1 MKLSKLKYSVK
12 KAYMQVTSSIAFYPT
27 LIALGLLLLALL
39 CTYLDKTSVGRSI
52 ISKVSF
58 LMINNADTA
67 RSLLSSLLT
76 GLISLFTFTFAMVM
90 IVLTQVTSSFS
101 PRLLPDLLRKRGS
114 QVVLGVIVGT
124 VCFTIVVLSNVQT
137 MAAGPGVPLLSTV
150 VNVLLGF
157 GCVISF
163 IYFIYKISNE
173 VQIGNILNSTY
184 RKTRDVLNR
193 ELQGGSYHEDWQ
205 EDGQFHLVEA
215 WDSGYFDKITEREFR
230 KASKKLGLKLRLLI
244 TQGEY
249 LLKGDALLEINTPLN
264 EKIKDILEENVLL
277 RHQEMV
283 KENFFYGF
291 KHLTEIA
298 VKALS
303 PGVNDPGTAVQAV
316 DYLMDLLCRLQ
327 QLRGQKVI
335 QHDDGTACIIYAPVP
350 FENTFYLCSASI
362 RAYSS
367 KDVTVQTRL
376 INLIS
381 KISERDE
388 QDRHRNLLE
397 RELQSIEEASGKEMI
412 SQEDVNY
419 IKAVLEETK
428 RQRMSNECSSTHR
441 KDY

>member
-1 MKLSKLKYSVK
+1 
-12 KAYMQVTSSIAFYPT
+12 MQVTSSIAFYPT
-27 LIALGLLLLALL
+27 LIALGLLFLALL
-39 CTYLDKTSVGRSI
+39 CMHLDKISVGKSI
-52 ISKVSF
+52 ISKEPF
-58 LMINNADTA
+58 LKIDNVDTA

-137 MAAGPGVPLLSTV
+137 MSSGPEVPLLSTL
-150 VNVLLGF
+150 VNLLLGF

-173 VQIGNILNSTY
+173 VQIGNILNNTY

-193 ELQGGSYHEDWQ
+193 ELQSGSYYENWKED
-205 EDGQFHLVEA
+205 EKFYSVEA
-215 WDSGYFDKITEREFR
+215 WDSGYFDKITEHEFK
-230 KASKKLGLKLRLLI
+230 KASKKLGLKLRFLK

-249 LLKGDALLEINTPLN
+249 LLKRDAFIEINTPLN
-264 EKIKDILEENVLL
+264 KQIKELLKENVLL

-303 PGVNDPGTAVQAV
+303 PAVNDPGTAVQAV

-362 RAYSS
+362 RAYSA

-388 QDRHRNLLE
+388 QDRHRSLLE
-397 RELQSIEEASGKEMI
+397 RELQSIEEASSKEMN
-412 SQEDVNY
+412 SREDVNY
-419 IKAVLEETK
+419 IKAVLEKTK
-428 RQRMSNECSSTHR
+428 RQRMSNE
-441 KDY
+441 